1 MHQLKPRHIYL
12 CGGRSTP
19 LTSLQQ
25 DKAYRSTSKTL
36 TFESLDELT
45 LWVIELEANVR
56 ATALAFDERLDRSPK
71 EKIML
76 LPESEEHLNECLP
89 ILFRLL
95 SVPLNKELG
104 YAPRLG

>member
-1 MHQLKPRHIYL
+1 M
-12 CGGRSTP
+12 
-19 LTSLQQ
+19 
-25 DKAYRSTSKTL
+25 
-36 TFESLDELT
+36 
-45 LWVIELEANVR
+45 IELESHVR

-71 EKIML
+71 EKVVL
-76 LPESEEHLNECLP
+76 LPESEKYLNECLP